1 MKYVIGSD
9 HGRIG
14 NIFYCVDPMGVFDTI
29 PDAVRGYKNLHH
41 SFGYTIYA
49 TEDNPVDHVIRMH
62 GMRSGSKTQGL
73 RIIEKIGYC
82 FDFPEWTDTL

>member
-9 HGRIG
+9 CGRIG

-29 PDAVRGYKNLHH
+29 GEAVNGYKNLHS

-49 TEDNPVDHVIRMH
+49 TEDKPTYHVIRMH
-62 GMRSGSKTQGL
+62 GMRSGTKTQGL
-73 RIIEKIGYC
+73 
-82 FDFPEWTDTL
+82 